1 MLRPERM
8 TFTSIICVRK
18 DVESVLEALSSFGK
32 FHIEE
37 IPENVSLLENSQ
49 EIQKAEE
56 SLSNANDLIKQLSQE
71 KPSAL
76 DLFRADQPNRTQVTS
91 ENWQALAES
100 TSQKVSKLKL
110 EVEGLN
116 TSLSS
121 LREKTAQLN
130 SVKKTLTIFD
140 TNHVDIEAV
149 QT

>member
-1 MLRPERM
+1 M

-56 SLSNANDLIKQLSQE
+56 SLSNANDLIKQLNQE
-71 KPSAL
+71 KPSPL
-76 DLFRADQPNRTQVTS
+76 DLFRADQPNRTQVTA

-100 TSQKVSKLKL
+100 TSQKVSQK
-110 EVEGLN
+110 V
-116 TSLSS
+116 
-121 LREKTAQLN
+121 
-130 SVKKTLTIFD
+130 
-140 TNHVDIEAV
+140 
-149 QT
+149 